1 MTTEKKKT
9 TDNNERLLLTSGR
22 IDLERLD
29 DQDTTDEP
37 IDDVICLFFPIW
49 STGELSRRID
59 NDARCMIISN
69 KPFAVGF

>member
-22 IDLERLD
+22 IDLERLN

-37 IDDVICLFFPIW
+37 IDDVICLFFSPFGQLGNCQ
-49 STGELSRRID
+49 GE
-59 NDARCMIISN
+59 
-69 KPFAVGF
+69 